1 MKYLTVWLTFPDG
14 ERLQVGELA
23 IIGRQNT
30 RQPGSA
36 FRYAQAYLAHDK
48 AFSLDPQFLP
58 LSDEEFICDRSPEDI
73 HSVFEDSLPDAWGR
87 RLLAKRHGLAIKTS
101 ELATLLPYV
110 SGNVIGALSYGEPN
124 EQTPYATIT
133 DLGALT
139 GAAELFEKGKDIDKE
154 VQILFGAGS
163 SPGGARPKAL
173 VVDGNE
179 HYLAKFP
186 SIHDRYNMVL
196 LEAAVMTLA
205 QQAGLDVCNVRVMK
219 LASTPVLLVNRFD
232 ITTLGGR
239 NHIVSMK
246 TFVGDRFHVRYEDM
260 VNIVRQYSDQPEIDL
275 PMLFCQLCFN
285 VFIGN
290 TDDHI
295 KNFSMMR
302 SENGWRLTPA
312 YDLLPNV
319 GENPEHA
326 LQFLHTNYPPS
337 QAGLL
342 DIGVRLFGLS
352 KKKTTNTISQV
363 RDSML
368 DWIGVFKSHEVP
380 ASDISRLAKGIN
392 NSLDI
397 R

>member
-1 MKYLTVWLTFPDG
+1 MLLNKK
-14 ERLQVGELA
+14 LQNKKL
-23 IIGRQNT
+23 IGRT
-30 RQPGSA
+30 LASTGST

-48 AFSLDPQFLP
+48 EFSLDPQFLP

-73 HSVFEDSLPDAWGR
+73 HSVFENSLPDAWGR
-87 RLLAKRHGLAIKTS
+87 RLLAKRHGLTIKTS

-110 SGNVIGALSYGEPN
+110 SGNAIGALSYGEPN

-133 DLGALT
+133 DLGALIR
-139 GAAELFEKGKDIDKE
+139 AAELFEKGKDIEKE
-154 VQILFGAGS
+154 VQVLFGAGS

-179 HYLAKFP
+179 QYLVKFQ

-196 LEAAVMTLA
+196 S
-205 QQAGLDVCNVRVMK
+205 QQA
-219 LASTPVLLVNRFD
+219 
-232 ITTLGGR
+232 GR
-239 NHIVSMK
+239 NHIISMK
-246 TFVGDRFHVRYEDM
+246 TFVSDRYHVRYEDM
-260 VNIVRQYSDQPEIDL
+260 VNMVRQYSGQPEIDF
-275 PMLFCQLCFN
+275 PMLFRQLCFN

-302 SENGWRLTPA
+302 GENGWYLTPA

-337 QAGLL
+337 QAGLQ

-352 KKKTTNTISQV
+352 KKENNEHYFAGSGICV
-363 RDSML
+363 RLDSC
-368 DWIGVFKSHEVP
+368 IQK
-380 ASDISRLAKGIN
+380 A
-392 NSLDI
+392 
-397 R
+397 